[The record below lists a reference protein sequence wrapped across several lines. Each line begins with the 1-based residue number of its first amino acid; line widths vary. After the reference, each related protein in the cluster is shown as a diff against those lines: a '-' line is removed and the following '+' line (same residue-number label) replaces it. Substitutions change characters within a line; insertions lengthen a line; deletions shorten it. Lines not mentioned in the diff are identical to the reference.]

1 MMDVQH
7 AIRVENIG
15 KLYHLGLTVD
25 LARNFRETIQ
35 GLPRWLG
42 GKAKRAIVSAPSGS
56 RQGAAAEAG
65 GATGGA
71 QASAGRPERPDVLWA
86 LRNVSFNVEPGDV
99 VGVIGR
105 NGSGKSTLLKILSRV
120 TWPTEGV
127 AEIRGRI
134 GSLLEVGTGFH
145 LELTG
150 RENVYLN
157 GAILGMRKAE
167 IDRKF
172 DEIVEFSG
180 VEQFLDTPVK
190 RYSSGM
196 RVRLAFA
203 VSAHLEPEVLIIDEV
218 LAVGD
223 QEFQNKCL
231 GKMQNVAGEGRTVLF
246 VSHNMQTVRQLCN
259 RGIVLNEGRVSYMGT
274 AQEAVDVYLKESQP
288 AQPVTEITPSMRYR
302 QNPSLEIF
310 RVRIVG
316 ADGQATS
323 LIQVNENFS
332 IALDYRIHDES
343 QGYRIGIVFN
353 SYDAVRLASSV
364 CTQDRRPCLRGKR
377 GVAYRMEAR
386 FVNPFMPGRY
396 LFDLTVKNSAGE
408 YVDAIKGLS
417 FHVADVSATGME
429 KLVTGGYIHLPGN
442 WGEPQVIENG

>member
-1 MMDVQH
+1 MMDERC

-15 KLYHLGLTVD
+15 KLYHLGQTVD

-35 GLPRWLG
+35 GMPRWLG
-42 GKAKRAIVSAPSGS
+42 GKAKRAIVSAP
-56 RQGAAAEAG
+56 GAAGEGAAG
-65 GATGGA
+65 SGATGR
-71 QASAGRPERPDVLWA
+71 RPGHPGVLWA
-86 LRNVSFNVEPGDV
+86 LRDITFDVEQGDV

-120 TWPTEGV
+120 TWPTEGR

-145 LELTG
+145 QELTG

-246 VSHNMQTVRQLCN
+246 VSHNMQAVRQLCQ
-259 RGIVLNEGRVSYMGT
+259 RGMVLNEGRISFIGP
-274 AQEAVDVYLKESQP
+274 AQDAVDVYLKESQT

-302 QNPSLEIF
+302 QNPVLEIF
-310 RVRIVG
+310 RVRIVNG
-316 ADGQATS
+316 KGEAAST
-323 LIQVNENFS
+323 IQVNESFA
-332 IALDYRIHDES
+332 IEMDYRVHDERQS
-343 QGYRIGIVFN
+343 YRIGVVFS

-364 CTQDRRPCLRGKR
+364 YTQDHRPHLRGER
-377 GVAYRMEAR
+377 GVTYRLTAR

-396 LFDLTVKNSAGE
+396 NFDLTVKNSAGE
-408 YVDAIKGLS
+408 YVDAIKGLT
-417 FHVADVSATGME
+417 FHVADVSASGVE
-429 KLVTGGYIHLPGN
+429 KLVAGGYVHLPGS
-442 WGEPQVIENG
+442 WEYPAPIAGD